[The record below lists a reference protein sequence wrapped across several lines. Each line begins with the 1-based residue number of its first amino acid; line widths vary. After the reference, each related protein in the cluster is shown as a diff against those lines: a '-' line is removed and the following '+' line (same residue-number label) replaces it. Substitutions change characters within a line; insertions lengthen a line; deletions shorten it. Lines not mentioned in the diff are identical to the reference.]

1 MGLGGLSRHA
11 GMWVWA
17 VHPTTC
23 PTLELWMSALHSGRF
38 GRGGVLEIIGLT
50 WSLVVHME
58 IWRLLLFLILSLS
71 GWRAAISDEIVKS
84 NILFYFDRAGAT
96 MAQVP

>member
-23 PTLELWMSALHSGRF
+23 PALELWMSALHSGRL
-38 GRGGVLEIIGLT
+38 GRGGVLEIAGA
-50 WSLVVHME
+50 SCDLVVHME
-58 IWRLLLFLILSLS
+58 TWRLLLLLLFLGKLPIQSL
-71 GWRAAISDEIVKS
+71 
-84 NILFYFDRAGAT
+84 
-96 MAQVP
+96 